1 MQTSE
6 KLITLQVNNDEGEV
20 LFEKKI
26 PSKDLYDC
34 MLIRN
39 IVDDLCGA
47 DMKSNEELVIPIPSS
62 NATSP
67 DHFDSIV
74 EYAQFMRTAD
84 YPRDQRKEDSRIFGE
99 LTEWEKKFAAKL
111 LQEGNLEHV
120 ILLSNYLEFK
130 PMLEGLCFASALQE
144 ITAKPPKP
152 IKIIKKAKTAT
163 PATSDNSASAEAV
176 TAK

>member
-1 MQTSE
+1 MAMTMQTSE

-26 PSKDLYDC
+26 PSKDLYEC

-39 IVDDLCGA
+39 IVNDLGA
-47 DMKSNEELVIPIPSS
+47 GSSDEELVIPIPSS
-62 NATSP
+62 NAHSP
-67 DHFDSIV
+67 NHFDSIV

-84 YPRDQRKEDSRIFGE
+84 YPRDQRKEDNRIFGE
-99 LTEWEKKFAAKL
+99 LTEWEKNFAAGL
-111 LQEGNLEHV
+111 LQENNLEHV

-130 PMLEGLCFASALQE
+130 PMLESLCYATALQE

-152 IKIIKKAKTAT
+152 LKIIKKPK
-163 PATSDNSASAEAV
+163 AV
-176 TAK
+176 VPVAPTETVA